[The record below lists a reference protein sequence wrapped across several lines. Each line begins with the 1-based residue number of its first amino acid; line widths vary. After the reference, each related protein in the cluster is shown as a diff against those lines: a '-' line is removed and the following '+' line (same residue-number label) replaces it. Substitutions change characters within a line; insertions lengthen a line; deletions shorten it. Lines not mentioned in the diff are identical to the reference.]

1 MSHLEVGGDRL
12 LEEVINECCGE
23 CRAHGNQNW
32 TSAAVEIMGLRSVG
46 VDNFLGRITQFSG
59 GTGGDQSSPIENT
72 RGDME
77 S

>member
-1 MSHLEVGGDRL
+1 MNAVGSAVHM
-12 LEEVINECCGE
+12 E
-23 CRAHGNQNW
+23 NQNW